1 MAIGKI
7 SGQMLF
13 DNLQRLGVDLAIDGN
28 LAYFD
33 VTNRR
38 VGISTS
44 TPQYAFDSAGNAR
57 IANLTITNN
66 QITSNTGKIALGSIA
81 NVGITGG
88 SQYNTIYTD
97 GSGTLAFGSLS
108 VIAGLQ
114 GFSGNNLLVGTG
126 VASNNSYGTNALTTG
141 LTVADAIGLLD
152 DILGNITNKSGN
164 VLIGTLTTNS
174 QPYINSV
181 GTLSNVTV
189 SGNAYLGNL
198 TVVGNAITSNT
209 GKIGLGS
216 VSSIVVT
223 GGNAYDIVYTDGAG
237 NLAFGNLNT
246 LSGSESFTG
255 NNITL
260 GSNSSG
266 YLASNA
272 VTLTTGTSVTN
283 ALAQL
288 NYVLGKLVPASPPSF
303 PGTTPLTLTTGTRS
317 ARICNFT
324 QVDNAFGN
332 TYQAAASTT
341 VNAIISSAY
350 ATSTLTAVG
359 PGDSGTVTVYWNGK
373 ASGAN
378 TLVGGANGT
387 FSNLIISNNQDYHN
401 VVSSVTA
408 GFWYSFNAQAS
419 GTALPGWNTVQIGDS
434 ATGANTNPVLFYFDN
449 VTAPTPTFSNVT
461 TAGTNAV
468 LTTNNVVY
476 SSTVPHLTT
485 GSTLRLKGNIAKLS
499 GDFYYTS
506 DTFMIGSAGG
516 AWQAPTGVAYTN
528 LQPVPATPLVSNLY
542 VSSGS
547 AYFETPSTLVA
558 SGFGSS
564 STGPSLTAYNG
575 YTNAAQAFTTALG
588 VTTLYKIG
596 TSTNIE
602 ETSIPVTGVGTGSGN
617 GYRIANPGSA
627 DTPAYTGSEAAFNS
641 QTGPFYTY
649 DATNVA
655 SGVQGVVKFD
665 QTNYSTGYYPVG
677 PNLSGQG
684 ASQYFTFKF
693 VRTAVSKF
701 NVSLTTNG
709 GTAGI
714 AGIWVA
720 MPGQSD
726 TYSGLNGWYSLST
739 AYAGSG
745 IPGTGGGGNGSNGCA
760 IGGVVPLN
768 STISGGSY
776 TATFGS
782 LSSTSATNNEM
793 YVRIKLT
800 SGQSISALS
809 IVAATN

>member
-33 VTNRR
+33 VSNRR

-44 TPQYAFDSAGNAR
+44 SPQYTFDSAGNAR
-57 IANLTITNN
+57 IANLTITHN

-88 SQYNTIYTD
+88 SIYDTIYTD

-114 GFSGNNLLVGTG
+114 GFSGNNLLVGTSTG
-126 VASNNSYGTNALTTG
+126 SNNGYGTNGLTTG
-141 LTVADAIGLLD
+141 LTIADAIGVLD

-164 VLIGTLTTNS
+164 VIIGTLTTNA

-181 GTLSNVTV
+181 GTLSNVAV

-198 TVVGNAITSNT
+198 VVSGNVITSNT

-216 VSSIVVT
+216 VSNVGIT
-223 GGNAYDIVYTDGAG
+223 GGTSYDIIVTDGAG
-237 NLAFGNLNT
+237 NLSFANLNAIST
-246 LSGSESFTG
+246 QDGFTA
-255 NNITL
+255 NNITI

-303 PGTTPLTLTTGTRS
+303 PGITALTLTTSTRS
-317 ARICNFT
+317 ARICNFS
-324 QVDNAFGN
+324 QVDNSLGN
-332 TYQAAASTT
+332 TYQATAGAT
-341 VNAIISSAY
+341 VTAITSSAY

-387 FSNLIISNNQDYHN
+387 FSNLIISNNRDYHDI
-401 VVSSVTA
+401 VASVTA

-419 GTALPGWNTVQIGDS
+419 GTALPGWNTVQIGDT
-434 ATGANTNPVLFYFDN
+434 ATGANTNPVLFYYDA
-449 VTAPTPTFSNVT
+449 VTTPVPTFSNVT

-485 GSTLRLKGNIAKLS
+485 GSVLRLKGNIAKLS

-506 DTFMIGSAGG
+506 DTFMTGTAGG
-516 AWQAPTGVAYTN
+516 AWQAPTSVAYSG
-528 LQPVPATPLVSNLY
+528 LQPVPATPLVANLY

-547 AYFETPSTLVA
+547 AYFETPSVLVT

-564 STGPSLTAYNG
+564 STGPSVTAFNG
-575 YTNAAQAFTTALG
+575 YTSAAQAFTTALG

-596 TSTNIE
+596 TGTNIE
-602 ETSIPVTGVGTGSGN
+602 ETSIPITSVGTGSGN
-617 GYRIANPGSA
+617 AYRIANPGA
-627 DTPAYTGSEAAFNS
+627 TDTPAYTGSEAAFNS
-641 QTGPFYTY
+641 TTGPFYTY

-655 SGVQGVVKFD
+655 SGAQGVVKFD
-665 QTNYSTGYYPVG
+665 QTNYSTGYYPIG
-677 PNLSGQG
+677 PNLSTQG

-701 NVSLTTNG
+701 NISLTTNG

-726 TYSGLNGWYSLST
+726 SYSGLNGWYSMSS

-782 LSSTSATNNEM
+782 LSSTSATSNEM